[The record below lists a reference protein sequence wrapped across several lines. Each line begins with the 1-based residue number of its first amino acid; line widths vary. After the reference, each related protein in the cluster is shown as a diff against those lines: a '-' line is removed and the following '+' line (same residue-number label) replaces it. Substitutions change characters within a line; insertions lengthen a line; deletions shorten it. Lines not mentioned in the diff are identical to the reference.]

1 MTGRIHLPGSLFS
14 GKELAICEVGKLRA
28 SAFTFDSGV
37 QAVRLQNGRG
47 HIVVLPFQGQ
57 QVWDAVFDGRSLR
70 MSSFFPE
77 PVASP
82 RLLDSYGAFLYHCGA
97 LRMGTPGPKDDHS
110 LHGELPAACYDEASL
125 LVGED
130 GGGAYLAVSGIFRYA
145 RAFGDKYRA
154 TPVVKLYE
162 DSAVLDVEMTIE
174 NLAHAPMDLMYMFHV
189 NFLPAPN
196 GEIVQATGWDTK
208 DMVLR
213 SSIPSHVKPTP
224 EYLAFLEALGKNPGV
239 TRLLRPQ
246 DQYNPEIVFYVRNL
260 RRDAMGMTHMIQKH
274 PDGRADYISWDVK
287 SLDHAV
293 RWILIHEDQKVMA
306 MALPATCDPEGYTA
320 EKAKG
325 NLRSIPGLGTARFSL
340 RTGALDS
347 GETDRMEKNILAL

>member
-1 MTGRIHLPGSLFS
+1 MRGRFQLPRSLFS
-14 GKELAICEVGKLRA
+14 GKETAVCELGRLKA
-28 SAFTFDSGV
+28 SAFTYDSGV
-37 QAVRLQNGRG
+37 QALRLENSRG

-77 PVASP
+77 PVPSP
-82 RLLDSYGAFLYHCGA
+82 RLLESYGAFLYHCGA
-97 LRMGTPGPKDDHS
+97 LRMGTPGAADDHP
-110 LHGELPAACYDEASL
+110 LHGELPAAGYDEASL
-125 LVGED
+125 IMGED
-130 GGGAYLAVSGIFRYA
+130 EGGAYLAATGIFHYA

-154 TPVVKLYE
+154 TPLVKLYE
-162 DSAVLDVEMTIE
+162 DSAVLDVEMCIE

-189 NFLPAPN
+189 NFLPALN
-196 GEIVQATGWDTK
+196 GEIVQAAGWDTR

-224 EYLAFLEALGKNPGV
+224 EYLAFLDALRQNPGV
-239 TRLLRPQ
+239 TRLLRPE

-260 RRDAMGMTHMIQKH
+260 GSDAKGMTHMIQKH
-274 PDGRADYISWDVK
+274 PDGRSDYISWDVK

-320 EKAKG
+320 ERGKG
-325 NLRSIPGLGTARFSL
+325 NVRSVPGLGKAQFSL
-340 RTGALDS
+340 RAGALDS
-347 GETDRMEKNILAL
+347 GETARMEKNIRAL